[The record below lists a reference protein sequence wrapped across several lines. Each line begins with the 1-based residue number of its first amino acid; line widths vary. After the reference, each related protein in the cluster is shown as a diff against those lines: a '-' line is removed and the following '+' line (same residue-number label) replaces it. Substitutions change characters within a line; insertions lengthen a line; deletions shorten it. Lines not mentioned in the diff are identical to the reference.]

1 MKTIKLLIILI
12 FSILLFS
19 CEKETIIYENNNE
32 NNTLLGYNLIG
43 QYPNEVFEILNNSSY
58 DLINRFYYSNV
69 YTTKSENYLNI
80 DSLVVDINY
89 IYSIER
95 CENATYTIPDNMKE
109 LVINEMNTIL
119 EYIEDSTWYENIS
132 DLQTNIWIYS
142 NNKIIIKQKF

>member
-95 CENATYTIPDNMKE
+95 CENVIYTIPDNMKE